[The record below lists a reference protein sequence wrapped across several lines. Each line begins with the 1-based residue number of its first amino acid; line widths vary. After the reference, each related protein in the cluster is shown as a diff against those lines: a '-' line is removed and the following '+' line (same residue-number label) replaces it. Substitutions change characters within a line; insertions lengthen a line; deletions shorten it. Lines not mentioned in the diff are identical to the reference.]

1 MDIGVDIDLKREV
14 RRAARGDGDAA
25 ALLFDHYHP
34 RVFRYAVA
42 KLRDEV
48 EAEDVAAECFA
59 RVLRDIRN
67 FRWRGGGFEAWLFR
81 IARNLVVDHVRQYSR
96 EEVAEEVDT
105 AVLADPEAI
114 TERLETSREL
124 NEMLRTLPPEQR
136 EVLLLRFAAGL
147 DTKETGEVM
156 GKSANAIRQLQFRA
170 LSNLRSLVQREVPSP

>member
-1 MDIGVDIDLKREV
+1 MDIDLKREV
-14 RRAARGDGDAA
+14 RRAAKGDGDAA
-25 ALLFDHYHP
+25 AVLFDHYHP

-42 KLRDEV
+42 RLRDEV

-59 RVLRDIRN
+59 RILRDIRN

-81 IARNLVVDHVRQYSR
+81 IARNLVVDHMRQLSK
-96 EEVAEEVDT
+96 EEAVAEVDT
-105 AVLADPEAI
+105 VALSNPEAI

-124 NEMLRTLPPEQR
+124 NEMLHTLPPEQR

-147 DTKETGEVM
+147 DAKEMGEVM

-170 LSNLRSLVQREVPSP
+170 LSNLRSIVPREVRSP